1 MALPP
6 DIPPEA
12 VPFLQGMGYLEADR
26 IAAGDPAPDA
36 PLHTF
41 AGKPVMLAS
50 FFGER
55 PVALIFGSYT

>member
-1 MALPP
+1 MPLPP

-26 IAAGDPAPDA
+26 IAAGDAAPDA
-36 PLHTF
+36 PLHTL
-41 AGKPVMLAS
+41 AGQAVTLAS
-50 FFGER
+50 FFGQR